1 MILLEDPD
9 GQGADDVA
17 GDEDEIPD
25 DTVDRARYLV
35 SFRMIKSF
43 ENLKNIILNYNTIV
57 K

>member
-9 GQGADDVA
+9 GQSADDVA

-35 SFRMIKSF
+35 SFRMLKSF
-43 ENLKNIILNYNTIV
+43 DKLKNIILNHNTIV
-57 K
+57 N

>member
-25 DTVDRARYLV
+25 DAVDRARYL
-35 SFRMIKSF
+35 SAFRMIKSF
-43 ENLKNIILNYNTIV
+43 DNLKNIILKYNTMV
-57 K
+57 N